1 MRLLG
6 QGAVLHTAKPLSNGT
21 SLGLCVV
28 HGFMRQSGGQVR
40 VYSDVGRGTTMCSA
54 GHGIPQ
60 PLLFRHLQREA
71 A

>member
-1 MRLLG
+1 M
-6 QGAVLHTAKPLSNGT
+6 LHAIKPPSNGT

-28 HGFMRQSGGQVR
+28 HGSMRQSGGQVR

-60 PLLFRHLQREA
+60 PLLYGIFRGKQLEPGRGQH
-71 A
+71 